1 MIERIKLFISHLG
14 LSTRAFAI
22 KCGIKQNTLSNQL
35 NGMRELSLS
44 TLIAILSSFPEL
56 SAEWLLRGESD
67 MFRRNLADSSEV
79 SVALRNQLTILKKAI
94 AETETALN
102 SVNELI

>member
-1 MIERIKLFISHLG
+1 MIERIKLIISHTG

-35 NGMRELSLS
+35 NGMRELSLP
-44 TLIAILSSFPEL
+44 TLIAVLTSFPEL
-56 SAEWLLRGESD
+56 SAEWLMRGEGD
-67 MFRRNLADSSEV
+67 MFMKNLPDGLDAST
-79 SVALRNQLTILKKAI
+79 ALRNQLAVLKKSI
-94 AETETALN
+94 SDTEAALN